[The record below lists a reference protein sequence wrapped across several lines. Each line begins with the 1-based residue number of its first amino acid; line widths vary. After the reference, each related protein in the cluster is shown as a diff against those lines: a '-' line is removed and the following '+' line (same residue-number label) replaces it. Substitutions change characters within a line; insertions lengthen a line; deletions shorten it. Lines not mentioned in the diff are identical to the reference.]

1 MSPTA
6 ASTRLAGVG
15 VFVLAGLLLFAVA
28 LFMIGDRQMAFARK
42 FTIYTQFA
50 KITGL
55 APGAIVR
62 VAGAKAGEVKA
73 ILPPDRPTDKF
84 KVKLEITEDLHP
96 LVRTDSVATI
106 ETEGLVGGAFLG
118 VSTGS
123 EQAPPAPEH

>member
-62 VAGAKAGEVKA
+62 VAGAKAGTVKE
-73 ILPPDRPTDKF
+73 ILPPNRPSEKF
-84 KVKLEITEDLHP
+84 KVKLEIVEDLHP
-96 LVRTDSVATI
+96 LVRTDSIASI
-106 ETEGLVGGAFLG
+106 ETEGLVGGTFLAVG
-118 VSTGS
+118 TGTDA
-123 EQAPPAPEH
+123 APRAPE